1 MIFQFRSANGGCLLC
16 TENAVVFGLRELKI
30 AVMCRDGQRLIS
42 KELVKK
48 LMKVKVKSL
57 SRV

>member
-1 MIFQFRSANGGCLLC
+1 MC

>member
-1 MIFQFRSANGGCLLC
+1 LC

-30 AVMCRDGQRLIS
+30 GVVCRDGQRLIS
-42 KELVKK
+42 KELVEK